1 MFHPRCMYPAR
12 TGTHTT
18 CVQRERFSA
27 ARCNYFSPG
36 HSGSDHSFFAPSD
49 SKGAAT
55 SGGRGRKE
63 GREGLAGKQRSIE
76 SGTALACRHLWQR
89 HSIPIYS
96 YMHVR
101 SQVEYTIAEHD
112 GQQKR
117 FERPTMC
124 LKAQETSAGN
134 VLRMRYRGRNDTSWI
149 IQSIRPSIVPVGQAQ
164 APLYLLVELEKSVP
178 RVRTISL
185 RSGCSGWTILSP

>member
-1 MFHPRCMYPAR
+1 MHVPRPDRY
-12 TGTHTT
+12 THVCTT
-18 CVQRERFSA
+18 RALLCP
-27 ARCNYFSPG
+27 RCNYFSPG
-36 HSGSDHSFFAPSD
+36 HSGSDHSFSAPSD

-63 GREGLAGKQRSIE
+63 GRKGLAGKQRSIE